1 MPCGMSH
8 AYSVMEM
15 ARILAESDDSE
26 EYRRI
31 YRQIRYWTEK
41 DTLPPDSDENPGTG
55 VSLEYD
61 ENGLYHA
68 AILQELSSIGVAQS
82 ALMVLAN
89 QLTDVYGT
97 RIWAR
102 AKSGKAVVYLT
113 GLFGPSGN
121 VDWRVTPNAPATA
134 EIDTCLKNPELQ
146 KRGNPYL
153 FTSAV
158 VINLTNTFKHVKIT

>member
-68 AILQELSSIGVAQS
+68 AILQDGPCEPAYRCLRHKN
-82 ALMVLAN
+82 L
-89 QLTDVYGT
+89 
-97 RIWAR
+97 
-102 AKSGKAVVYLT
+102 GK
-113 GLFGPSGN
+113 G
-121 VDWRVTPNAPATA
+121 
-134 EIDTCLKNPELQ
+134 
-146 KRGNPYL
+146 
-153 FTSAV
+153 
-158 VINLTNTFKHVKIT
+158 